1 MNFVFNNLRNFEL
14 SLSEPYHIPELVT
27 QKSYMGKGTKV
38 ASREDLRSM
47 KKEEIDD
54 LKEKYYVAWRF
65 HAKVTDTL
73 SFLIGRTVFNL

>member
-1 MNFVFNNLRNFEL
+1 
-14 SLSEPYHIPELVT
+14 
-27 QKSYMGKGTKV
+27 MGKGTKV

-73 SFLIGRTVFNL
+73 SFLIGRTVFNLKI